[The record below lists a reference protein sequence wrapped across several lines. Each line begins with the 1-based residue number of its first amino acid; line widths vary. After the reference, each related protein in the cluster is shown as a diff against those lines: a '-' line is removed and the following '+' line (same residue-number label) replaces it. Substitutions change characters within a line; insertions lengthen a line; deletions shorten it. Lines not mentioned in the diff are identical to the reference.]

1 MMNTHAHAARQR
13 AAHTQ
18 MSEAQTKWEAF
29 ATRNADRALW
39 INVNRERDSFAAS
52 LHSAVLRYGDLTER
66 QGAAVDR
73 NIARGRDGAAERQ
86 AREAAAPAIEQA
98 NVAGLQ
104 AAFDRAAASGLRYP
118 KMRFP
123 EFTASRAGNESRN
136 PGAIYCKERS
146 AGAYLGMIK
155 AGRFV
160 RSREC
165 SDDQQAEILR
175 TMMDPLGEAV
185 RFGRLFGGCSI
196 CGRSLKDPVSVER
209 GIGPICA
216 ERFGL

>member
-1 MMNTHAHAARQR
+1 MITAQ
-13 AAHTQ
+13 AHTPARTAPITP
-18 MSEAQTKWEAF
+18 AQTKWEAF
-29 ATRNADRALW
+29 ATRQPDRALW
-39 INVNRERDSFAAS
+39 INVNRDRDSFAAS

-73 NIARGRDGAAERQ
+73 NIERHRAGVSDRQ
-86 AREAAAPAIEQA
+86 AREASAPTVEQA

-123 EFTASRAGNESRN
+123 EFTASRAGDESRN

-175 TMMDPLGEAV
+175 TMLDPLGEAV

-196 CGRSLKDPVSVER
+196 CGRGLKDPVSVER